1 VAWLSDFL
9 TDAVPSADA
18 VVGPGTA
25 SAASA
30 LLSRYCAALHT
41 TQNFTYTKRN
51 VAEQKSLFPFG
62 VDEFFLTAVLKM
74 RGPVSAD
81 VRSWLFLT
89 LPNGEAWP
97 VGVTKA
103 TSPSL
108 NTINPS
114 TAVDIVL
121 MKCVVLVAAA
131 LKARPALVS
140 DPRILRILLAAS
152 RAAGDVEAESRL
164 RSAFAAAGG
173 PTVRKSECDR
183 AAALGH

>member
-1 VAWLSDFL
+1 MTASLLEGGLSESLHPPAGSGFATPSVVGPGTLPDLVTMSTAGSGAPRHDPSAGLPPFVAYCITTATRFPVAWLSDFL
-9 TDAVPSADA
+9 ADAVPSADS

-25 SAASA
+25 SVASA

-89 LPNGEAWP
+89 LPNGEARP
-97 VGVTKA
+97 VV
-103 TSPSL
+103 
-108 NTINPS
+108 
-114 TAVDIVL
+114 
-121 MKCVVLVAAA
+121 
-131 LKARPALVS
+131 
-140 DPRILRILLAAS
+140 
-152 RAAGDVEAESRL
+152 
-164 RSAFAAAGG
+164 
-173 PTVRKSECDR
+173 
-183 AAALGH
+183 